1 MRLSLLP
8 KRIQVQLRQYP
19 FRVHRSA
26 RIQNVV
32 EYDIGDSHDDCIHHQ
47 YFGAGDSYE
56 KGPEHHTDRSE
67 QESEYPI
74 LHVIFSGLTYG
85 SGGDE
90 DFQHLWGPYKRSE
103 DEDY

>member
-1 MRLSLLP
+1 MTAFIISTL
-8 KRIQVQLRQYP
+8 V
-19 FRVHRSA
+19 RVTA
-26 RIQNVV
+26 TK
-32 EYDIGDSHDDCIHHQ
+32 
-47 YFGAGDSYE
+47 

-67 QESEYPI
+67 QETEYPI